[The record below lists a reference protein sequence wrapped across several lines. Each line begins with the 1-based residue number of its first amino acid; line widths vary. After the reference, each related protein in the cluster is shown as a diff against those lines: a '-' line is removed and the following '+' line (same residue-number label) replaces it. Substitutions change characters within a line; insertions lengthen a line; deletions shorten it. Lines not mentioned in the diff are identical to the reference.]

1 MKRRVLVSVPGK
13 LILMGEHAAVYGRPA
28 LVSAV
33 GPRAFV
39 SVESSR
45 NSTVIDLPNLQ
56 RRSETGWKD
65 LLALAET
72 AHSRWTEYAREPT
85 PGRFS
90 RLGTETPEHFVALAL
105 GEVCRALESVDLP
118 QVEVRVESNLPIGS
132 GFGSSAATAVAVI
145 GAVLSFLELE
155 AGEERIERLAF
166 EVERRQHG
174 FPSGVDHKTV
184 IHGGVVW
191 ARRSEAGEVV
201 VEPLKILPERLSDLQ
216 VYQTGRP
223 HESTGEVVAA
233 VGKLATDEPDDF
245 ERRLDDM
252 EKCVEA
258 LREYLCGSDG
268 QSDIFLSMMRSYE
281 QCLEELGV
289 VPNSI
294 ASVIRAVELV
304 GGAAKI
310 SGAGALSGS
319 SAGCLLVQP
328 GDGGAATLP
337 EELQGYQRQAVVL
350 GDEGFR
356 IEEIE

>member
-45 NSTVIDLPNLQ
+45 NRTVIDLPNLE
-56 RRSETGWKD
+56 RRSETCWKD
-65 LLALAET
+65 LFALAET
-72 AHSRWTEYAREPT
+72 ANSRWTEYAREPT
-85 PGRFS
+85 PDRFR
-90 RLGTETPEHFVALAL
+90 RLGTETPEHFVAIAL
-105 GEVCRALESVDLP
+105 GEVSRELGSVDLP
-118 QVEVRVESNLPIGS
+118 DIEVRVESNLPIGS
-132 GFGSSAATAVAVI
+132 GFGSSAATAVAVV

-155 AGEERIERLAF
+155 AGKERIDRLAF

-191 ARRSEAGEVV
+191 ARRSEADRVL
-201 VEPLKILPERLSDLQ
+201 VEPLQILTERLSDLL

-223 HESTGEVVAA
+223 RESTGEVVAA
-233 VGKLATDEPDDF
+233 VKKLATDDPVRF
-245 ERRLDDM
+245 ERRLDVM
-252 EKCVEA
+252 ERCVEA
-258 LREYLCGSDG
+258 LREYLCGSNS
-268 QSDIFLSMMRSYE
+268 QSGILLSVMRSYE
-281 QCLEELGV
+281 KCLEELGV
-289 VPNSI
+289 VPNPI
-294 ASVIRAVELV
+294 GSVIRAVELV

-328 GDGGAATLP
+328 GVGRAEALP
-337 EELQGYQRQAVVL
+337 EELQGYQRQTVVL